1 LTANS
6 GAIITEHII
15 EGALTWL
22 SPTEKTIT
30 VDESPEAQ
38 QEYVFSPISNLK
50 SSKTHHLNEEDFLI
64 YLVLLDGKAS
74 SNTQLSP
81 TFQNQFTPLPF

>member
-30 VDESPEAQ
+30 LDESSEAQ
-38 QEYVFSPISNLK
+38 QEYVSSQISNLR
-50 SSKTHHLNEEDFLI
+50 SSKTQHSSKEDFLI
-64 YLVLLDGKAS
+64 YLVLLDGKATP
-74 SNTQLSP
+74 NTHVGESEIL
-81 TFQNQFTPLPF
+81 THLT